1 MVAPKL
7 HLHLQKHAL
16 VCLSVRPSVRG
27 VAVTGVVTASNFA
40 LLPLR
45 SFCRSC
51 ARNRPNFI
59 WRRSRRS
66 VEAAYEGGRAFLC
79 GKSAGIVTQSVTG
92 RRGEK
97 VGRRG
102 YVRVRARRVL

>member
-7 HLHLQKHAL
+7 HLHLQKNAL
-16 VCLSVRPSVRG
+16 VCLSVRPSVRR
-27 VAVTGVVTASNFA
+27 VAVTVVVTASNFA

-66 VEAAYEGGRAFLC
+66 RRHMREGGRFCA
-79 GKSAGIVTQSVTG
+79 GK
-92 RRGEK
+92 
-97 VGRRG
+97 
-102 YVRVRARRVL
+102 VRE